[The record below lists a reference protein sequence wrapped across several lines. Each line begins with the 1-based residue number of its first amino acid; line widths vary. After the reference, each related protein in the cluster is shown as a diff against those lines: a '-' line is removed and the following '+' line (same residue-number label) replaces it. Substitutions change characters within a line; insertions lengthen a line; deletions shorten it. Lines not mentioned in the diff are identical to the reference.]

1 MYAGLMILVK
11 VLDTSKKLGRRV
23 EAKIVVLIEY
33 RKF

>member
-1 MYAGLMILVK
+1 VYAGLMILVK

-23 EAKIVVLIEY
+23 EAKIVVEY